1 MYSPVLYPNNAQI
14 ELFSRLSP
22 VLGVNPRVTSY
33 ADDFGVC
40 SLDILHCTDA
50 MDAGVSFYGTLGL
63 MGHDLK
69 GGCYEIVMGGYE
81 RFPQIE
87 AIVASC
93 AFFVM
98 RDKWNCS
105 LGNVFESVISMYY
118 PEAPMKHVMFY
129 YPYLWHNRL
138 ASLQVLGTPIK
149 VMLGI
154 PISQSELE
162 YKRRHGLSA
171 LEDLFDRAGI
181 DIFDINR
188 KPVVK

>member
-1 MYSPVLYPNNAQI
+1 
-14 ELFSRLSP
+14 
-22 VLGVNPRVTSY
+22 LGVDAEVTAY
-33 ADDFGVC
+33 ADDFGRC

-50 MDAGVSFYGTLGL
+50 ADANVSFYSTLGL
-63 MGHDLK
+63 MGCNIK
-69 GGCYEIVMGGYE
+69 SGCYEIVMGGYG

-98 RDKWNCS
+98 RDRWDCS

-118 PEAPMKHVMFY
+118 PEAAMKHVMFY
-129 YPYLWHNRL
+129 YPYLWHDKL
-138 ASLQVLGTPIK
+138 ASFRVLGTPVDI
-149 VMLGI
+149 MLGI

-171 LEDLFDRAGI
+171 LEDVFDRAGI
-181 DIFDINR
+181 NIFDINR
-188 KPVVK
+188 KPVVR

>member
-1 MYSPVLYPNNAQI
+1 M
-14 ELFSRLSP
+14 
-22 VLGVNPRVTSY
+22 LGVNPRVTSY

>member
-1 MYSPVLYPNNAQI
+1 
-14 ELFSRLSP
+14 
-22 VLGVNPRVTSY
+22 
-33 ADDFGVC
+33 
-40 SLDILHCTDA
+40 
-50 MDAGVSFYGTLGL
+50 
-63 MGHDLK
+63 
-69 GGCYEIVMGGYE
+69 
-81 RFPQIE
+81 
-87 AIVASC
+87 
-93 AFFVM
+93 
-98 RDKWNCS
+98 
-105 LGNVFESVISMYY
+105 
-118 PEAPMKHVMFY
+118 MKHIMFY